1 MKEKTMA
8 QRQTP
13 RSKQGMYNRKFNK
26 KQVKEKLKENAS
38 GFVADRINVDMGD
51 D

>member
-13 RSKQGMYNRKFNK
+13 RSKQGMYNRKFK
-26 KQVKEKLKENAS
+26 KQVEKKLKENAS
-38 GFVADRINVDMGD
+38 DFVADRIIVDMGD